1 MHTDDDTMF
10 RQLVFLNWTQREA
23 DAAER
28 AAYDEYVA
36 KGVATAIAFTY
47 PGGGAS

>member
-1 MHTDDDTMF
+1 MNDNQTFEM
-10 RQLVFLNWTQREA
+10 LVFLNWTQREA

-47 PGGGAS
+47 PSGGAR